1 LDLVRNTNEWG
12 SLPRVKLARFSRI
25 YEAAQRETIFNA
37 KFTPPN
43 FAQLAIIAG
52 RIGSAVSARG
62 IHHALFLRLFF
73 HWMAYPHF
81 RYRTM
86 NTPRIRVSLC
96 TLYPP

>member
-1 LDLVRNTNEWG
+1 MGISPACKTR
-12 SLPRVKLARFSRI
+12 AFSRMC
-25 YEAAQRETIFNA
+25 EAVQREAIFNA

-52 RIGSAVSARG
+52 RIGSAASARG